1 MVRVLHHLNDEA
13 ATALAA
19 EFPAVEF
26 VSIPREG
33 TLDADVAGDVL
44 VTSPVAT
51 PILPDALSRG
61 VRWVHTI
68 GTGVDRFPLQLIG
81 PDMTLTCS
89 RGASAIAI
97 AEWTLTMML
106 AFEKQL
112 PDSWADAPP
121 ERWFRANL
129 GTLYGK
135 TFAIVGLGGIG
146 ERAAALARP
155 FDMKI
160 KALRRS
166 LRPADTEGVE
176 VVGTLAEVLDGADHV
191 MIAAPLTPET
201 RHLVNTESLAWMK
214 PGVHLVNIAR
224 GGLIDQDALRV
235 ALDSGHVARASLD
248 TVDPEPLPDGHWIF
262 THPGVRF
269 SPHISWSMP
278 EAQGLLHET
287 FRENLRRYLA
297 GAELINVVDVQLGY

>member
-1 MVRVLHHLNDEA
+1 
-13 ATALAA
+13 
-19 EFPAVEF
+19 
-26 VSIPREG
+26 
-33 TLDADVAGDVL
+33 
-44 VTSPVAT
+44 
-51 PILPDALSRG
+51 
-61 VRWVHTI
+61 
-68 GTGVDRFPLQLIG
+68 
-81 PDMTLTCS
+81 
-89 RGASAIAI
+89 
-97 AEWTLTMML
+97 
-106 AFEKQL
+106 
-112 PDSWADAPP
+112 
-121 ERWFRANL
+121 
-129 GTLYGK
+129 
-135 TFAIVGLGGIG
+135 
-146 ERAAALARP
+146 
-155 FDMKI
+155 MKI

-201 RHLVNTESLAWMK
+201 RHLVNAESLAWMK

-262 THPGVRF
+262 SHPGVRF

-297 GAELINVVDVQLGY
+297 GAELVNVVDVQLGY

>member
-1 MVRVLHHLNDEA
+1 VLHHLNDETA
-13 ATALAA
+13 AAFAS
-19 EFPAVEF
+19 EFPTVEF
-26 VSIPREG
+26 VAIPREG
-33 TLDADVAGDVL
+33 TLDPSIDGDVL

-51 PILPDALSRG
+51 PILPEALSRG

-68 GTGVDRFPLQLIG
+68 GTGVDRFPLDLIT

-97 AEWTLTMML
+97 AEWTITMML
-106 AFEKQL
+106 AFEKQV
-112 PDSWADAPP
+112 PDSWASAPP

-146 ERAAALARP
+146 ERAATLARP

-166 LRPADTEGVE
+166 LRPAETEGVE
-176 VVGTLAEVLDGADHV
+176 VVGTLREVLDGADHV

-201 RHLVNTESLAWMK
+201 RHLINAESLAMMK

-224 GGLIDQDALRV
+224 GGLIDQDALRE

-248 TVDPEPLPDGHWIF
+248 TVDPEPLPEGHWIF
-262 THPGVRF
+262 SHPRVRF

-278 EAQGLLHET
+278 SAQGLLHET
-287 FRENLRRYLA
+287 FRENLRRYLDGEA
-297 GAELINVVDVQLGY
+297 LEYVVDVRLGY